1 MVRSTLSAE
10 SIHKSFGRRRV
21 LASAGLWARP
31 GTIMALMGI
40 NGSGKTTLLKIAAG
54 WMRAD
59 HGTVIFKDQ
68 AFERPRLPT
77 LADLGLF
84 FLPDRNLLSLT
95 ATLRWHF
102 AALKEQFPAAN
113 VDEATD
119 ALGVEQ
125 LLRRKPKTFSGGERR
140 RAALAVA
147 LAREP
152 DCLLADEPFLDA
164 EPSDSGA
171 LAAAFRTLADRGCAV
186 VIAGQEVHD
195 LMRVADE
202 VVWMRA
208 GTTEHLGTPA
218 DAQQNRDFKREYLGQ
233 RTVT

>member
-10 SIHKSFGRRRV
+10 SIHKSFGKRKV

-31 GTIMALMGI
+31 GRITALMGI

-59 HGTVIFKDQ
+59 HGTVIFKEQ

-77 LADLGLF
+77 LANMGLF

-95 ATLRWHF
+95 ATLRRHF
-102 AALKEQFPAAN
+102 AALQYRFPEAK
-113 VDEATD
+113 VDEATELLD
-119 ALGVEQ
+119 VEH

-147 LAREP
+147 LARDP
-152 DCLLADEPFLDA
+152 VCLLADEPFLDA
-164 EPSDSGA
+164 EPSDAGT
-171 LAAAFRTLADRGCAV
+171 LAAAFRALADRGCAV
-186 VIAGQEVHD
+186 VVAGQEVHD
-195 LMRVADE
+195 VLGLADE

-208 GTTEHLGTPA
+208 GSTEHMGPPA
-218 DAQQNRDFKREYLGQ
+218 EARQDEHFRREYLGQ
-233 RTVT
+233 RG